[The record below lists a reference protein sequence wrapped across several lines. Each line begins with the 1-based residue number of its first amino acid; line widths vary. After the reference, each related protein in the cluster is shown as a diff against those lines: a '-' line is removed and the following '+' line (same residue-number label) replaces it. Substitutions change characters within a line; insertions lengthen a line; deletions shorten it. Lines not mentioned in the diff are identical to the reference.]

1 MKCEAFQ
8 TEIALV
14 HVRTGSACSRGT
26 KRRKTS
32 VKKKAPLSHPRLW
45 FPAGAEIPALAIWF
59 RVRRANRG
67 SVIGLIPVCRKPLP
81 LSIVLPPTFRP
92 PRNRPV
98 HCGAWENGWSACM
111 WGRSCRIWP
120 SPQKSPL
127 SRPPFRGYAE
137 TKIPAGG
144 LRFHTRRANRG
155 PVIGLLPVC
164 RTALPLS
171 IVLPRLIREYAP
183 IERTDNAS
191 GSGVTRWN
199 IPRYVC
205 RRGRREAVKK
215 ENPLRVSSPTGRAGE
230 GYASGDFAFRT

>member
-32 VKKKAPLSHPRLW
+32 VKKKAPCRILGS
-45 FPAGAEIPALAIWF
+45 GF
-59 RVRRANRG
+59 RPEQRYRPWQYGFASGGQTGG